1 MEELSIEQ
9 IKKLCNSPQGLS
21 LKKKVSQYVQSEHS
35 YSRQRKRPK
44 NRTEE
49 RILAGFKRSK

>member
-9 IKKLCNSPQGLS
+9 IKQLCNSPQGLS
-21 LKKKVSQYVQSEHS
+21 LKKKVSQYAQSEQG
-35 YSRQRKRPK
+35 YSRFRKRPK

-49 RILAGFKRSK
+49 RILAGFNRSK